1 MAVINPISIETA
13 SLYNPTYSYENY
25 LMPGLATFTLQ
36 MLIMLAAVIVI
47 SSEYTHHTFGSL
59 AKMAEGKA
67 YKILVGKSLPHL
79 LIHFSSII
87 LIVWNHFSAL

>member
-47 SSEYTHHTFGSL
+47 APNIRIIHLVVWQKWQKEKHT
-59 AKMAEGKA
+59 K
-67 YKILVGKSLPHL
+67 Y
-79 LIHFSSII
+79 
-87 LIVWNHFSAL
+87 